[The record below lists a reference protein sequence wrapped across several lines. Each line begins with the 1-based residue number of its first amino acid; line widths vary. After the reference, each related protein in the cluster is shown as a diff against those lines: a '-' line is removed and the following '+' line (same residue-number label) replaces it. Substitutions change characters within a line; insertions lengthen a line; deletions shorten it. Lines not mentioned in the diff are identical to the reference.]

1 MGDTSSGLSST
12 VVSLIGHGLD
22 DPNWA
27 ARMAVALGHAPAT
40 EQYAATDPESVLGEK
55 LGGPGVPPEL
65 IEQLQDTA
73 LYHAVRTV
81 LHLVGDV
88 PTEIIG

>member
-1 MGDTSSGLSST
+1 MNGKPSRFSST

-27 ARMAVALGHAPAT
+27 GRMAVALGHAPAT
-40 EQYAATDPESVLGEK
+40 EEFAAADPSAVLGEK
-55 LGGPGVPPEL
+55 LDGSAVTPEL
-65 IEQLQDTA
+65 IDQLQDPA

-81 LHLVGDV
+81 LHLAGGVH
-88 PTEIIG
+88 TEIIG